1 MGEFKYIISLTI
13 NYLIFSIK
21 NSELNEICNFDNM

>member
-13 NYLIFSIK
+13 NYLIFFNK